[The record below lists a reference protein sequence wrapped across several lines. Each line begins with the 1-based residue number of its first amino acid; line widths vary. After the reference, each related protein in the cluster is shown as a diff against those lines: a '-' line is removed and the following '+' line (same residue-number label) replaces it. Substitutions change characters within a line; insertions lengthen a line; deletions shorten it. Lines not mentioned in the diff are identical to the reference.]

1 MLRVGMIGCG
11 EIAVANARSIN
22 NAQNA
27 CIAMVMD
34 VVEDVAKDLSEKYN
48 ASYTTD
54 VKELLANPD
63 VDAVIISTPHYL
75 HAPLAIQAAEAGKH
89 VMVEKPIAI
98 NLKQADE
105 MIAACEKAGVLLSVC
120 FVSRYGASTVKAKE
134 LIEQGAIGK
143 IIGIKISGMSNKP
156 EHYWHGGYSGRV
168 KTDWR
173 QQLDKS
179 GGGYLIMNL
188 VHNIDRLR
196 YVTGLEAVRV
206 YSEYDTFATPVE
218 VEDMLNVVLRY
229 NNGAIGS
236 IDGSS
241 CAVGGESLGDRI
253 YGTDGQIVCSN
264 PLRVYTTKSVE
275 GLKANEWNQ
284 LKVEE
289 PYDSRVRFIE
299 EFSEAVSRC
308 SGQPPITGY
317 DGRATLEIIVAAYES
332 GKRKAVVEL
341 PM

>member
-1 MLRVGMIGCG
+1 MIGCG

-22 NAQNA
+22 NAKNA
-27 CIAMVMD
+27 CITMAMD
-34 VVEDVAKDLSEKYN
+34 VVEDVAKDLGEKYN
-48 ASYTTD
+48 APYTTN
-54 VKELLANPD
+54 VEELLANPD

-75 HAPLAIQAAEAGKH
+75 HAPLAVQAAQAGKH

-105 MIAACEKAGVLLSVC
+105 MIEACKKAGVLLSVC
-120 FVSRYGASTVKAKE
+120 FVSRYGASTIKAKE

-196 YVTGLEAVRV
+196 YITGLEAVRV

-241 CAVGGESLGDRI
+241 CAAGGESLGDRI

-275 GLKANEWNQ
+275 GLNANEWNQ
-284 LKVEE
+284 LKIEE
-289 PYDSRVRFIE
+289 LYDSRVRFIE
-299 EFSEAVSRC
+299 EFAEAVLD
-308 SGQPPITGY
+308 GKQPPITGY

-332 GKRKAVVEL
+332 GRRKAVVEL

>member
-1 MLRVGMIGCG
+1 MLKVGMIGCG

-22 NAQNA
+22 SAKNA
-27 CIAMVMD
+27 CIAMAMD
-34 VVEDVAKDLSEKYN
+34 VVEEVAKDLGEKYD
-48 ASYTTD
+48 APYTTD
-54 VKELLANPD
+54 AKELLANPEI
-63 VDAVIISTPHYL
+63 DAVIISTPHYL
-75 HAPLAIQAAEAGKH
+75 HAPLAIQSAEAGKH

-98 NLKQADE
+98 NLKQADD
-105 MIAACEKAGVLLSVC
+105 MIAACEKADELLSVC
-120 FVSRYGASTVKAKE
+120 FVSRYGASTIKIKE
-134 LIEQGAIGK
+134 LIEQGVIGK

-196 YVTGLEAVRV
+196 YITGLEAVRV
-206 YSEYDTFATPVE
+206 YSEYDTFVTPVE
-218 VEDMLNVVLRY
+218 VEDMLSVVIRY

-241 CAVGGESLGDRI
+241 CAAGGESFGDRI
-253 YGTDGQIVCSN
+253 YGTDGQIVCGN
-264 PLRVYTTKSVE
+264 TIRVYTEKSVAD
-275 GLKANEWNQ
+275 LNANEWNQ
-284 LKVEE
+284 IKLEE
-289 PYDSRVRFIE
+289 ARDSRVQFIE
-299 EFSEAVSRC
+299 EFAGAVLE
-308 SGQPPITGY
+308 GKQPPITGQ
-317 DGRATLEIIVAAYES
+317 DGRATLEIIFAAYES
-332 GKRKAVVEL
+332 GRRKSVVEL

>member
-1 MLRVGMIGCG
+1 MLRIGMIGCG
-11 EIAVANARSIN
+11 EIGVANARSIH

-27 CIAMVMD
+27 CIAMAMD
-34 VVEDVAKDLSEKYN
+34 VVEDVAKDIGEKYD
-48 ASYTTD
+48 APHTTD

-75 HAPLAIQAAEAGKH
+75 HAPLAIQAAQAGKH

-120 FVSRYGASTVKAKE
+120 FVSRYGASTVKSKE
-134 LIEQGAIGK
+134 LIEQGVIGK

-188 VHNIDRLR
+188 VHNIDKLR
-196 YVTGLEAVRV
+196 YITGLEAVRV
-206 YSEYDTFATPVE
+206 YSEYDTFVTPVE
-218 VEDMLNVVLRY
+218 VEDMLNVVIRY
-229 NNGAIGS
+229 DNGAIGS

-241 CAVGGESLGDRI
+241 CAAGGESFGDRI
-253 YGTDGQIVCSN
+253 YGTDGQIVCGN
-264 PLRVYTTKSVE
+264 RLRVYTTKSVE
-275 GLKANEWNQ
+275 DLQANEWNE
-284 LKVEE
+284 LKLEE
-289 PYDSRVRFIE
+289 AYDSRVKFIE
-299 EFSEAVSRC
+299 EFAEAVLA
-308 SGQPPITGY
+308 GKQPPITGH

-332 GKRKAVVEL
+332 GKRKVVVEL